1 MNIMKK
7 LTPNPKVEIVISNR
21 TVVRVMIVVVLTLI
35 GLAALQKVSGALI
48 LIFLAFFLALALNA
62 PVHWL
67 AEHLPGKRRGSRSLA
82 TTLSFLLVVVVLAG
96 FIAAIAPPA
105 IRQVNSFINTVP
117 GLVRDVQDQNSGLG
131 KFVRQNN
138 LENATDNLSDELSN
152 IAKKSGAHAIST
164 VSKIGTSI
172 FALFTVLAMTFMMLV
187 EGPRWLEVGRRLL
200 PEDKQEYGERMVRD
214 MYKVVR
220 GYVNGQVTLAL
231 VASVTI
237 LVAMLVL
244 HVPYASALAVIV
256 FFCALIPVVGHFIGA
271 TIVTLIALT
280 HSLVTALAILA
291 FYILYQQIENYVV
304 QPRIQASST
313 NMSPLLVFIAVIIGV
328 NLNGLLGGFVAI
340 PVAGCI
346 RIWVVD
352 YLKSNGR
359 LAPAEA
365 KAETVDTK

>member
-1 MNIMKK
+1 
-7 LTPNPKVEIVISNR
+7 
-21 TVVRVMIVVVLTLI
+21 
-35 GLAALQKVSGALI
+35 
-48 LIFLAFFLALALNA
+48 
-62 PVHWL
+62 
-67 AEHLPGKRRGSRSLA
+67 
-82 TTLSFLLVVVVLAG
+82 
-96 FIAAIAPPA
+96 
-105 IRQVNSFINTVP
+105 
-117 GLVRDVQDQNSGLG
+117 
-131 KFVRQNN
+131 
-138 LENATDNLSDELSN
+138 
-152 IAKKSGAHAIST
+152 
-164 VSKIGTSI
+164 
-172 FALFTVLAMTFMMLV
+172 MTFMMLV